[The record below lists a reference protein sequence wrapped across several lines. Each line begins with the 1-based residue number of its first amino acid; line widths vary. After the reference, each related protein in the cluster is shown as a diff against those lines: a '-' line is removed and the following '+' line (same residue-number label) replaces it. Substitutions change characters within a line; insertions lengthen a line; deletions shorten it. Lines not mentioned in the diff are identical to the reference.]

1 MDHASPL
8 LLQTLAE
15 HWPEPWITA
24 ALAGSRKGLE
34 EIVARERAGGQWD
47 GAQALRCAHLWLGA
61 GWPGLGDDL
70 VLEASDLAPQAG
82 LIPDWW
88 GLWPVAPEEGADAD
102 AALDPRAQA
111 LLVETRQLGQSYLL
125 WRHLPPLEVW
135 TLWLQRMQGDH
146 SRIDEPAM
154 RLLLGLVIAGRKW
167 LPGPLE
173 PPLEKLLGEEED
185 LSALQPALAWRFFDP
200 LCERLPQWNYARL
213 KAADLSLQ
221 RGELGRCRQHL
232 DGASDEQW
240 QLAWLHDIAARRALA
255 EGDVQGALAG
265 WQRAIALCQIGD
277 GPQESQAEVVEIFRQ
292 RAREARRG
300 PGVLQARSLLNRGEP
315 QAAINLL
322 ETLLDQD
329 PQWQPLR
336 SLLEQARPGGG
347 SAGSTAMTPSGPGS
361 ASSNELERLE
371 ARLEQLAGRAGLPW
385 PPPLG
390 DGAGQR
396 GPHREEV
403 QCNAAAF
410 EQFLQTALGRVAL
423 LG

>member
-8 LLQTLAE
+8 LQLETLAE
-15 HWPEPWITA
+15 HWPQPWITA
-24 ALAGSRKGLE
+24 ALAGSRQGLE
-34 EIVARERAGGQWD
+34 EIVACERAGGQWD
-47 GAQALRCAHLWLGA
+47 GALALRCAHLWLAA
-61 GWPGLGDDL
+61 GWPALGDDL
-70 VLEASDLAPQAG
+70 VLEASELAPGAG

-88 GLWPVAPEEGADAD
+88 GLWPEAPEEGANANANPE
-102 AALDPRAQA
+102 AAATPGAEA
-111 LLVETRQLGQSYLL
+111 LLVQTRELGQSYLL
-125 WRHLPPLEVW
+125 WRHLPPLESW
-135 TLWLQRMQGDH
+135 KIWLQAMQGDH

-173 PPLEKLLGEEED
+173 PPLEKLLGED
-185 LSALQPALAWRFFDP
+185 LSALDPALAWRFFDP
-200 LCERLPQWNYARL
+200 LCERLPEWNFARL

-232 DGASDEQW
+232 DGANDDQW

-255 EGDVQGALAG
+255 EGDVEGALAG
-265 WQRAIALCQIGD
+265 WQRAIERCQIGD
-277 GPQESQAEVVEIFRQ
+277 GGQESQAEVGEIFRQ

-315 QAAINLL
+315 QAAISLL
-322 ETLLDQD
+322 ERLLDQD

-336 SLLEQARPGGG
+336 SLLEQARQNGGG
-347 SAGSTAMTPSGPGS
+347 AGTTAITPSGPVGAGS
-361 ASSNELERLE
+361 NDLERLE
-371 ARLEQLAGRAGLPW
+371 ARLEQLADRAGLPW
-385 PPPLG
+385 PPSLAA
-390 DGAGQR
+390 DGPQR
-396 GPHREEV
+396 D
-403 QCNAAAF
+403 AAAF

>member
-8 LLQTLAE
+8 LQLQTLAE
-15 HWPEPWITA
+15 HWPQPWITA
-24 ALAGSRKGLE
+24 ALAGSRQGLE
-34 EIVARERAGGQWD
+34 EIVACERAGGQWD
-47 GAQALRCAHLWLGA
+47 GAQALRCAHLWLAA

-70 VLEASDLAPQAG
+70 VLEASELAPQAG

-88 GLWPVAPEEGADAD
+88 GLWPADQEDGADPD
-102 AALDPRAQA
+102 AALDPQAQA
-111 LLVETRQLGQSYLL
+111 LLVQIRELGQSYLL
-125 WRHLPPLEVW
+125 WRHLPPLESW
-135 TLWLQRMQGDH
+135 KIWLQAMQGDH

-173 PPLEKLLGEEED
+173 PPLEKLLGED

-200 LCERLPQWNYARL
+200 LCERLPEWNFARL

-232 DGASDEQW
+232 DGANDDQW
-240 QLAWLHDIAARRALA
+240 QLAWLHDIAARRAMA
-255 EGDVQGALAG
+255 EGDVEGALAG
-265 WQRAIALCQIGD
+265 WQRAIERCQNADDLEG
-277 GPQESQAEVVEIFRQ
+277 SQAEVGEIFRQ

-300 PGVLQARSLLNRGEP
+300 PGVLHARSLLNRGEP
-315 QAAINLL
+315 QAAISLL
-322 ETLLDQD
+322 ERLLDQD

-336 SLLEQARPGGG
+336 SLLEQARQNSGG
-347 SAGSTAMTPSGPGS
+347 AGATAITPSGPVGAGS
-361 ASSNELERLE
+361 NDLERLE
-371 ARLEQLAGRAGLPW
+371 ARLELLAGRAGLPW
-385 PPPLG
+385 PPPLAA
-390 DGAGQR
+390 DGPQR
-396 GPHREEV
+396 DGPQRD
-403 QCNAAAF
+403 AAAF